1 MGATA
6 RQGESE
12 PPSRIAAI
20 LKKSK
25 SAFIGIFVLSA
36 ALNVL
41 LLGGAIYMMMVY
53 DIVLPAGSLPTLAG
67 LLMLVILVYLF
78 QGVIDVIRTRLLSR
92 VSATIDHD
100 LSGEIFQLVQQFSI
114 ERPGQGESLQPIRDL
129 DQIRNFLSSGGPL
142 AFADLPWMAF
152 FIVVLMLLHWALGV
166 TVLIGGLVLLSL
178 AIAADRLT
186 RVPTQAAN
194 QCAGLRLA
202 VAETSRRHAEVLK
215 AMAMGTHLQ
224 RHWTAYS
231 RRFLETQQSMAD
243 TAATLGGASKMFR
256 MLLQSLVLTVGAILV
271 IDGKATGGIIFAS
284 SILASRALAPV
295 EQAIGNWRGLTA
307 ARQSWRRLE
316 GHLSLL
322 RHEVD
327 RLDLPMPCQDLR
339 IENLAIAPPGVTQ
352 LTLAGISFR
361 LAAGEAM
368 GIIGPSGSG
377 KSTLVRALAG
387 VWPAVHGHIRLDG
400 ATLDQYS
407 SEKRGRAIGY
417 LPQNVELLDG
427 SISDNI
433 ARFTPDAATT
443 DIIAAA
449 EMADVHEMIK
459 RMPQGY
465 GSPVGPNG
473 AFLSAGQRQRIALA
487 RALYGDPFL
496 LVLDEPNSNLDPDG
510 EAALMTAVDA
520 VRARGGIVLLVAH
533 RRSILSSVNLILHL
547 SGGRAK
553 AIGPREKLLAD
564 FAVG

>member
-25 SAFIGIFVLSA
+25 SAFYGIFVLSA

-78 QGVIDVIRTRLLSR
+78 QGIMDIIRARLLSR

-100 LSGEIFQLVQQFSI
+100 LNGEIFQLIQQFSI
-114 ERPGQGESLQPIRDL
+114 ERPGQGESLQPVRDL

-142 AFADLPWMAF
+142 AFADLPWMVF
-152 FIVVLMLLHWALGV
+152 FIVVLMLLHWALGL
-166 TVLIGGLVLLSL
+166 TVLIGALVLLGLTFS
-178 AIAADRLT
+178 ADRLT
-186 RVPTQAAN
+186 RVPTQAAS

-215 AMAMGTHLQ
+215 AMAMGGNLQ
-224 RHWTAYS
+224 RHWTIYS
-231 RRFLETQQSMAD
+231 RRFLETQQTMAD
-243 TAATLGGASKMFR
+243 TAATLGSASKMLR

-295 EQAIGNWRGLTA
+295 EQAIGHWRGLTA

-316 GHLSLL
+316 EYLPLL
-322 RHEVD
+322 RQEED
-327 RLDLPMPCQDLR
+327 RLDLPVPCQDLR
-339 IENLAIAPPGVTQ
+339 IENLAIAPPGVAQ
-352 LTLAGISFR
+352 STLAGISFR
-361 LAAGEAM
+361 LVAGEAL

-387 VWPAVHGHIRLDG
+387 IWPAVHGHVRLDG
-400 ATLDQYS
+400 ATLDQYAP
-407 SEKRGRAIGY
+407 EKRGRAIGY

-433 ARFTPDAATT
+433 ARFSPDAATT

-449 EMADVHEMIK
+449 QMAGVHDMIK
-459 RMPQGY
+459 RMSHGY

-487 RALYGDPFL
+487 RALYGNPFL

-510 EAALMTAVDA
+510 EAALMVAVEA

-564 FAVG
+564 LMAS